1 MLAVKRR
8 AVGHFGH
15 LTPEVEMFDVFGK
28 QIINVRETKN
38 LYGYGSPCGEE
49 DLQ

>member
-28 QIINVRETKN
+28 QIINVCETKN